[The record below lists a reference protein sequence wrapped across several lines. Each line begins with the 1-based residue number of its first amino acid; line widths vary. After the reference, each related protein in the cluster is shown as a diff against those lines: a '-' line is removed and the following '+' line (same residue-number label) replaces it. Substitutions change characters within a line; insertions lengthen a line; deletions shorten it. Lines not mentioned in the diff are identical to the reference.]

1 MTMWPWKKKE
11 HETGETNRFREEH
24 EEDELKLYRKRIRV
38 TGRERPD
45 DHGRVVIKD
54 LEVGLPLK
62 RELERISRA
71 SGKTFYYIVRR
82 ALLEYVKNHA

>member
-1 MTMWPWKKKE
+1 MPMWPWKKDN
-11 HETGETNRFREEH
+11 HVSGETNRSREEH
-24 EEDELKLYRKRIRV
+24 EEDGLKLYRKRIRV
-38 TGRERPD
+38 TEREKTD

-54 LEVGLPLK
+54 LEIGLPLK

-71 SGKTFYYIVRR
+71 RGKTFYYIVRR